1 MLFCL
6 LPAVLPVPTL
16 VLQQQTDVWCLLCTG
31 SPAYPGAVFYLY
43 LADGELPVA
52 TRHASVLS
60 HQATFPVPVQD
71 TLLALYQCQFSIV
84 LGRKWSNSERSL
96 PLTVTRG
103 ADLNFNCVSVDYYR
117 FNRKSDIF
125 FSFSPLSGPHP
136 PSTQG
141 ISTIASQFFP

>member
-1 MLFCL
+1 MNSYFVFLKTFFWLKDHINTFFHYYFVCFFCL

-52 TRHASVLS
+52 TQHASVLS

-71 TLLALYQCQFSIV
+71 TLLALYQCQFSIL

-96 PLTVTRG
+96 PLSVTRG
-103 ADLNFNCVSVDYYR
+103 ADLNFNCICVGY
-117 FNRKSDIF
+117 
-125 FSFSPLSGPHP
+125 
-136 PSTQG
+136 
-141 ISTIASQFFP
+141 